1 MMVMFLCLC
10 F

>member
-1 MMVMFLCLC
+1 LQLCLC